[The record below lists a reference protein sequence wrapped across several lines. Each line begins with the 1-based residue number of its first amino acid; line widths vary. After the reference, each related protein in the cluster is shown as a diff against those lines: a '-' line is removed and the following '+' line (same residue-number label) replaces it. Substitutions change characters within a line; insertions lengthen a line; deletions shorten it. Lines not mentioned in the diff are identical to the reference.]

1 MLINDKIAIKIAV
14 CDDKSAD
21 LEATASLC
29 RQVLDSSDI
38 LYHTELFHSG
48 NQLID
53 AVAKGN
59 SYDIILLD
67 MVMEDRDGMETARAI
82 RSLDED
88 AMIIFVSRNTE
99 LALLGYEVSAVRYL
113 AKPLDEIKLTEA
125 LLTCC
130 SRIFGTKNI
139 LVPTDQ
145 GKYRIAL
152 ADIQFI
158 EASERGTRFTLTN
171 ESFHSRL
178 KLNEA
183 AAMLHHSTFILCHRA
198 YIVNLSHVRHLHRYE
213 FRLKSGAVVPVSKGR
228 YNDIR
233 GRFTDYK
240 I

>member
-14 CDDKSAD
+14 CDDKNTD
-21 LEATASLC
+21 LESTAALC
-29 RQVLDSSDI
+29 RQVLDNSDM
-38 LYHTELFHSG
+38 LYDITLFHSG
-48 NQLID
+48 SELIGS
-53 AVAKGN
+53 VSKGE

-67 MVMEDRDGMETARAI
+67 MVMEGKDGMETARAV

-88 AMIIFVSRNTE
+88 VFIIFASRNKE
-99 LALLGYEVSAVRYL
+99 LAIMGYEVSAVRYL
-113 AKPLDEIKLTEA
+113 AKPIDEIKLTEA

-130 SRIFGTKNI
+130 SRIFDGTNI

-152 ADIQFI
+152 SDIQFI
-158 EASERGTRFTLTN
+158 EASDRGTRFTLTN

-183 AAMLHHSTFILCHRA
+183 EAMLHHSTFILCHRA
-198 YIVNLSHVRHLHRYE
+198 YIVNLSHVRHLRRYE
-213 FRLKSGAVVPVSKGR
+213 FRLKSGEVVPVSKGR

-233 GRFTDYK
+233 SRFTDYK